1 MSKLPLALWQK
12 ISFSPPICSVSFNFI
27 QYFHCMNWY
36 FRACFIPARKES
48 NIPLLLNIFFT
59 TFAMQ
64 NTIGAVCLILK
75 IFLMIEHTR
84 FLCSFFSVLEFTCI
98 NFLFLVSLLLNSVK
112 PECLF
117 VGTSQAARSEYQG
130 RTFCA

>member
-12 ISFSPPICSVSFNFI
+12 ISFSPPICSALSILFNIFIAWTDIFERVSFQLEKNQI
-27 QYFHCMNWY
+27 
-36 FRACFIPARKES
+36 FRCCSIF
-48 NIPLLLNIFFT
+48 FFT